1 MIILTLQFHSPLV
14 IIPHHSQSFVLPI
27 SVLFCI
33 LMLWHLGLC
42 QPGRDCL
49 SQSWPIPIINSSK
62 SIAFFLWSIITL
74 QCCVS
79 FCRTTSESAI
89 CGHIATFLGPPS
101 FPSPPSK
108 SSRSTY
114 WAPCATQ
121 QLPTGICFTRDRI
134 YVSPNLPVHPT
145 LTFPTM
151 SICPYVYCLC
161 LYLCSCSE
169 NRSLCTIFLDF
180 TYMH

>member
-1 MIILTLQFHSPLV
+1 MITLTLQFHSPLV

-27 SVLFCI
+27 SVLFRI

-62 SIAFFLWSIITL
+62 SILFFLWSIITL

-79 FCRTTSESAI
+79 FCRTTKWVSYMWTYS
-89 CGHIATFLGPPS
+89 HILLDHPPS
-101 FPSPPSK
+101 HPIPLSHHGAPN
-108 SSRSTY
+108 

-121 QLPTGICFTRDRI
+121 QLPTGICFTRDNI

-145 LTFPTM
+145 LTFPAM
-151 SICPYVYCLC
+151 SICLLSVSVCL
-161 LYLCSCSE
+161 
-169 NRSLCTIFLDF
+169 FLLWE
-180 TYMH
+180 